1 MNPDVI
7 AKAESLAEALAQS
20 QEYKAF
26 KEAKEELERHEAAKI
41 MLRDFQSKQFALQR
55 KVMAG
60 ESPTEAEVQSLQDAY
75 RLVVFNPYVRRV
87 IEAEAALS
95 QLLAEVQGILAR
107 AVGIELPEEG
117 DEGADPPA
125 PGTAG
130 PTGSQDDDGGTARSR
145 LWVPGR

>member
-20 QEYKAF
+20 QEYKAY

-41 MLRDFQSKQFALQR
+41 MLRDFQRKQSALQR

-60 ESPTEAEVQSLQDAY
+60 EMPAEAEVQSLQDAY
-75 RLVVFNPYVRRV
+75 RLVVFNPYVRKV
-87 IEAEAALS
+87 IEAEAVLS
-95 QLLAEVQGILAR
+95 QLLAEIQAILAR
-107 AVGIELPEEG
+107 AVGIELPGEG
-117 DEGADPPA
+117 DEGPDG
-125 PGTAG
+125 PGQG
-130 PTGSQDDDGGTARSR
+130 TGGSGRSQSDDGGSARSR